1 MTALVERA
9 RALRAQGMSLRQIA
23 AKTGR
28 GFGTIQKLLVG
39 WAPVPAPAA
48 EPHLPLGGC
57 QWPFG
62 DPGTKAF
69 RFCGAA
75 IAVSGCPYCPPH
87 RAIAYVRHPGRGGSL

>member
-9 RALRAQGMSLRQIA
+9 RALRAQGLSLRQIA
-23 AKTGR
+23 AKTGA
-28 GFGTIQKLLVG
+28 GYGTVQLALVG
-39 WAPVPAPAA
+39 WAPAPVPAA
-48 EPHLPLGGC
+48 EPRGC

-75 IAVSGCPYCPPH
+75 IAVPGCPYCPPH
-87 RAIAYVRHPGRGGSL
+87 KAIAYVRPPRG